1 MTLIQDAKL
10 AYKSGGIKEVAIGGL
25 NYIRRPIEKQ
35 TIERTRF
42 EIPYYVR
49 KHNKRAKRITNFVSD
64 KGIGQNINEI
74 DLIKYKSSDTVFILG
89 SGSSIT
95 QISDDKWDHIDQ
107 HDSIGL
113 NRWPIHEFIPT
124 YHVFETRMDPEY
136 EDFTQTYWKLLDRR
150 QKEYSQIPIILK
162 GLSSLYRKLSLEDIP
177 NWLIGKLILS
187 CDSSYHNILT
197 PASPSGRNETL
208 LQYLYNR
215 GQFQP
220 GKMNVLYRK
229 RGSISYLIHLALYLG
244 YNKIVL
250 CGVDMVD
257 SAYFFDE
264 NNEYYKKKNI
274 PIPRTPTAEY
284 DNHDDSE
291 PHKTNDLSAG
301 KLTLEKII
309 YSLNDLILESY
320 NVDLY
325 VENTKSALYPRLPV
339 YEQKI

>member
-1 MTLIQDAKL
+1 
-10 AYKSGGIKEVAIGGL
+10 
-25 NYIRRPIEKQ
+25 
-35 TIERTRF
+35 
-42 EIPYYVR
+42 
-49 KHNKRAKRITNFVSD
+49 
-64 KGIGQNINEI
+64 
-74 DLIKYKSSDTVFILG
+74 
-89 SGSSIT
+89 
-95 QISDDKWDHIDQ
+95 
-107 HDSIGL
+107 
-113 NRWPIHEFIPT
+113 
-124 YHVFETRMDPEY
+124 MDPEY